1 MEKIINIKFELNI
14 DKLIKQYDLTTKS
27 TEKDIID
34 AIKDTLL
41 EQDDD
46 IYKYFSA
53 DEVYDYYEEGIK
65 EKLKEKEDFE
75 FDYEKCKKLLN
86 CLTGNGNLG
95 ELYKILLEDEKS
107 SDKAAIETLNALN
120 DDLERKYSFLKEDTI
135 KELNN
140 ILNYGIDLKTVKY
153 NISKLISNLKEK
165 K

>member
-1 MEKIINIKFELNI
+1 MEKNINIKFELNL

-53 DEVYDYYEEGIK
+53 DEVYDYYKEKIK
-65 EKLKEKEDFE
+65 EKLKENEGFE

-86 CLTGNGNLG
+86 CLDNNGNWS

-120 DDLERKYSFLKEDTI
+120 DNLERKYNSLKEDTI
-135 KELNN
+135 QELNN
-140 ILNYGIDLKTVKY
+140 ILNYGIDLKIVKY
-153 NISKLISNLKEK
+153 NISKLISNLKERK
-165 K
+165 

>member
-1 MEKIINIKFELNI
+1 MEKIVNIKFELNI
-14 DKLIKQYDLTTKS
+14 DELIKQYDLTTKS
-27 TEKDIID
+27 TEKNIID

-53 DEVYDYYEEGIK
+53 DEVYDYYEEEIK

-86 CLTGNGNLG
+86 CLSNNGNWS
-95 ELYKILLEDEKS
+95 ELYKILFENEKS
-107 SDKAAIETLNALN
+107 SDKAAIETLNVLN
-120 DDLERKYSFLKEDTI
+120 DDLERKYNSLKEDTI
-135 KELNN
+135 QELNN